1 MSEFAFFRFLI
12 HDMLS
17 TEEKQHKYEIL
28 ELTEVLQAHGIESDA
43 KLSKTSEENFRE
55 IPEVRKL
62 RKKEKS

>member
-1 MSEFAFFRFLI
+1 
-12 HDMLS
+12 MLS

-43 KLSKTSEENFRE
+43 ELSKISEENFRE